1 MYVHNSRARGAGAS
15 TYVMQPVYHPAG
27 TVAMAPRADGGAV
40 DTKFRLYG
48 AANVRVVGE
57 LPLYRAQGSVCSVR
71 LT

>member
-1 MYVHNSRARGAGAS
+1 MYVYSSRARGAGVGADA
-15 TYVMQPVYHPAG
+15 MQAVYHPVG

-57 LPLYRAQGSVCSVR
+57 WHLWTERRGSAC
-71 LT
+71 

>member
-1 MYVHNSRARGAGAS
+1 
-15 TYVMQPVYHPAG
+15 MQAVYHPVG

-57 LPLYRAQGSVCSVR
+57 WHLWTERRGSAC
-71 LT
+71 